1 MRVLSVTTVFPSRV
15 QPTHGLFVYERL
27 RHLAARA
34 QVRVVAPIA
43 WRARRKGAVP
53 AGERRGELDVLHPT
67 FFYVPRVLK
76 ILDGLCLFLSVLGT
90 VRRLR
95 RTFDFDVIDAHFA
108 YPEGVAAAL
117 LSIWFRRPFTITM
130 RGTEILIARS
140 RLRRLAIRWALRRA
154 HRVIA
159 VADPLARFARSLGV
173 PAERISVIE
182 NGVDTDLFRPTPRAV
197 ARQTLGL
204 QPDSPVIVSVGHL
217 SPRKGF
223 QRVIRVLPS
232 LLELHPDATFVI
244 VGGPGGEPNNRPEL
258 DALVMTLGV
267 AHRVIFAGPQ
277 PPSRVAEWLS
287 AADVFVLASDY
298 EGCPN
303 VVLEALACGR
313 PVVATR
319 VGNVDGLV
327 PGYAGVLVDSVE
339 DERAMLRALDTALRA
354 TWHSPS
360 IRACAERRSWSDVA
374 SRVFDQWQLA
384 CAVQGAPGTCT
395 VRSEQTMEVRTP

>member
-1 MRVLSVTTVFPSRV
+1 MKVLSLTTVFPNRM
-15 QPTHGLFVYERL
+15 QPTHGLFVLERL

-34 QVRVVAPIA
+34 HVCVVAPIA
-43 WRARRKGAVP
+43 WRARRKGSVP
-53 AGERRGELDVLHPT
+53 AEERRGELDVMHPT
-67 FFYVPRVLK
+67 FFYVPGVLK
-76 ILDGLCLFLSVLGT
+76 VLDGLCLFLSVLGT
-90 VRRLR
+90 VRQLR

-108 YPEGVAAAL
+108 YPEGFAAAL
-117 LSIWFRRPFTITM
+117 LSSWFRRPFTITM

-154 HRVIA
+154 DRVIA

-173 PAERISVIE
+173 PADRIAVIE
-182 NGVDTDLFRPTPRAV
+182 NGVDTDLFRLTPRPA
-197 ARQTLGL
+197 ARQAVGL
-204 QPDSPVIVSVGHL
+204 QNESPVIVSVGHL

-223 QRVIRVLPS
+223 QRVIRVLP
-232 LLELHPDATFVI
+232 LLVEVHPALTFVI
-244 VGGPGGEPNNRPEL
+244 VGGPGGEPNNRREL
-258 DALVMTLGV
+258 KSLVTRLGLE
-267 AHRVIFAGPQ
+267 HHVIFAGPQ
-277 PPSRVAEWLS
+277 PPTRVAEWLS

-319 VGNVDGLV
+319 VGNVDRLV
-327 PGYAGVLVDSVE
+327 PGHAGILVDSVE
-339 DERAMLRALDTALRA
+339 DESAMLRALDSALRA

-360 IRACAERRSWSDVA
+360 IRACAELRSWSDVA

-384 CAVQGAPGTCT
+384 RDARDCG
-395 VRSEQTMEVRTP
+395 VRPQNLEVRTP